1 MKKIIIFSMPAEIT
15 DKEIISKLTES
26 LNDLNVQSHAVILTE
41 NDLACTTK
49 QTNPAII
56 ILREIVKICGNGQ
69 NRIKFNMNFYQAL
82 ANGFYTDKDVKI
94 ILNEIIEGSNDPE
107 VVEFARANNITFVFS
122 LAKEALGMIR

>member
-1 MKKIIIFSMPAEIT
+1 
-15 DKEIISKLTES
+15 
-26 LNDLNVQSHAVILTE
+26 
-41 NDLACTTK
+41 
-49 QTNPAII
+49 
-56 ILREIVKICGNGQ
+56 
-69 NRIKFNMNFYQAL
+69 MNFYQAL

>member
-49 QTNPAII
+49 QTNPAIV
-56 ILREIVKICGNGQ
+56 ILRDIIKICGNGQ

>member
-1 MKKIIIFSMPAEIT
+1 MKKIIIFSVPAKIA

-26 LNDLNVQSHAVILTE
+26 LNDLNIQSHAVILTE

-56 ILREIVKICGNGQ
+56 ILRDIVKICGNGQ

-107 VVEFARANNITFVFS
+107 VVEFVRANNITFVFS